1 MNVTDRWVE
10 DVTLADL
17 VAASVEVSSGRVA
30 VVFGDVVLTY
40 AEFGV
45 RVNRLAR
52 WLIGRGVGPDV
63 LVGLAV
69 ERSVEMIVAMHA
81 VVAAGGAYVPID
93 PELPVERIGFVV
105 ESAAPQLVLTVSAFV
120 GVLPVGV
127 DVVVLDGLDVGGL
140 SGGPV
145 SDGDRVAPLRS
156 GNAAYVMFT
165 SGSTGRPKGV
175 SVSHGAIVNQLAWLA
190 GEYGVGADD
199 RVMARAPFTFDV
211 SVWESFLPLAVGA
224 RLVVTRPGGHREL
237 DYLAGVM
244 VEHAISVAEFVP
256 SVLAA
261 LVADG
266 FGGALG
272 SLRHLFAGGEELSPE
287 LAVALGSL
295 TSAAVHNT
303 YGPTEAA
310 ITTTA
315 HRIVGSVS
323 GVVPIGTP
331 VWNTRG
337 YVLDSRLRPVPVG
350 VAGELYLDGAQL
362 ARGYHR
368 RPDLTSDRFVA
379 NPFVVGARMYRT
391 GDRVLWSAAGS
402 LVYLGR
408 SDFQVKIRGVRIEL
422 GEIESALGALPG
434 VSGAVVV
441 VHGGS
446 RLVGYVTVASSVGS
460 VGSVDSVGARA
471 AVGLVLPSYMVPD
484 VVVVVDEF
492 PLSSAGKLD
501 RKALPEPVFGSRVFR
516 APGSASELVVAA
528 AFAVVLGCESRVG
541 VDDDFFVLGGNS
553 LNATRLISRINQH
566 AGTALPL
573 RALFDHPS
581 VVELAAALDN
591 AERAARPALLA
602 RTRPER
608 IPLSLAQNRMW
619 FLNQYDVTSAAYNIP
634 LAIRLSG
641 AVDVSALG
649 WAVGDVLARHESL
662 RTMFPDNGDGP
673 VQAILTPEEVEFDV
687 SPIEVDRGDLDTRIL
702 AVLSE
707 GFDVTASVP
716 IRVKLF
722 RLEESEHVLVMSV
735 HHISADGVSMTPLA
749 RDVMIAYS
757 ARLTGQAP
765 FWAPLE
771 IQYADFAL
779 WQRALLG
786 DEADPNSIASAQ
798 IDYWKTAL
806 DGIPDALELPT
817 DRPRPAV
824 ATQNGA
830 MIRFDIAPD
839 VMERVRAIADH
850 HHASVFMVVHAVFAA
865 LLARLSATSD
875 IVVGTPVSGR
885 GEASVDD
892 LIGMFV
898 GTVVLRTDVD
908 SEQTFSSLIDQVRD
922 RDLSAF
928 GHVDVPFER
937 LVDVLKPVR
946 SQSHSPLF
954 QVALAY
960 EYVEDTAFELPDLR
974 VSALEFDVTPAQF
987 DLALTLFESVDDA
1000 GEATADSVAVRGSL
1014 TYATDLFDRS
1024 TVESVA
1030 EKFVMLL
1037 EQLTEDPAS
1046 VIGDVDILN
1055 RDEQNLLAPV
1065 RGLAAAHPVTL
1076 SELIHAAVSSNP
1088 MGIAFLWNDRAVT
1101 YAEADELSTR
1111 LAHVIAERNAAPET
1125 FVALALP
1132 RSLESVLAVWAVA
1145 KTGAAYLPVDP
1156 SYPADRVAY
1165 ILGDSRARLGVTI
1178 AEQRRFLPDDVEWL
1192 VLEDIADELAAASLS
1207 PIDAPARVDNPA
1219 YMIYTS
1225 GSTGMPKGVVVT
1237 HSGLANLAAER
1248 REHYRITSDAR
1259 FLHTASPSFDMAVG
1273 EMISALSA
1281 AATLVIAPVT
1291 TIGGDDLAELL
1302 DTQRVTHALITPA
1315 VLSTIDPRDHEH
1327 LRILG
1332 VGGEAVSADLVD
1344 RWQPGRT
1351 MLNGYG
1357 PTEATDI
1364 STVAD
1369 LVAGQPVT
1377 IGTPVRG
1384 FRAMILDTRLRP
1396 VPIGTPGELYVA
1408 GPALARGYHSQHLL
1422 TAARFVAD
1430 PFGEPGQRMYRTGD
1444 IAAWTNDLTVEYHGR
1459 IDSQVKIRGH
1469 RIELGEIE
1477 TTATRCDEIAQSVVL
1492 VVETALGKR
1501 LAIYLVPEAGR
1512 VIDVEAVRHHL
1523 ESTLP
1528 RPMVP
1533 DAYVVLDALPVTVNG
1548 KLDRKALPTPTF
1560 SVPKTQYRA
1569 PGSETEETLA
1579 SLFADLLG
1587 VETVSVDDSF
1597 FGLGGDSIASIQLVS
1612 RAKAHGLVMTPRDVF
1627 EQKTVAALAQV
1638 VLRAD
1643 VTAREVL
1650 AELPGNGVGELP
1662 LTPVMRMVLGST
1674 DHFDRYSQS
1683 IALDLPVGVDEQGIV
1698 DTLAAVVDH
1707 HDMLR
1712 STLHSDTL
1720 QVAEPGSVD
1729 VAARLRKVDFD
1740 PTVVASAEGLTEL
1753 ARSEVELARRELD
1766 PRGGVMFACV
1776 WLAPTGEPE
1785 AATGRLLVVMHHLVV
1800 DGVSWRI
1807 LVPDFMTAW
1816 AQISNGAPAQLAP
1829 VGTSMRRW
1837 AHALQDSGAAATA
1850 ELPVWRSIVDGEDP
1864 DLGSASFD
1872 PSVDLVDTV
1881 RDIEVRVDASTTRA
1895 LLTEVPAAFRGG
1907 VNDGLLTA
1915 LALAVTRW
1923 RRERGVHTTS
1933 TLIQMEGHGREEHT
1947 APGADLSRTVGWF
1960 TSVYPVRLEL
1970 GALDIDDAMSGGA
1983 AAGRAVK
1990 SIKEQLLAVPGR
2002 GIGYGVLRYLT
2013 GSDHCETLQDAT
2025 PQISFNYLGR
2035 VSAGSVPDE
2044 FAELGWTP
2052 SADVGD
2058 IEGPGN
2064 PDMPAAAVLDI
2075 NAIVT
2080 DTSDESTGGASLSAT
2095 FSYAGRLLTEADVRD
2110 LAEYWT
2116 IALRSLVS
2124 HVGDGAGGG
2133 LTPSDVPL
2141 VTASQEDIDAWEER
2155 YPVVG
2160 DIWPLSPLQHGLA
2173 FHSLLAGNT
2182 ADVYQTQMVLELT
2195 GTVDPVRMNRAV
2207 TSLLNR
2213 HDNLRTAY
2221 VTDLSG
2227 ELAQIV
2233 LGETDIPWRV
2243 VDLGAVPE
2251 SEREVAYDRALE
2263 RDRSE
2268 RFDLATPPLLRFT
2281 LITQGPGRHALAVTL
2296 HHILLDGWSMPLL
2309 MKDLMVLYATRGDES
2324 VLPRAASYRN
2334 YLAWLSSRD
2343 TAESELAWAEA
2354 LSGLE
2359 QPTLF
2364 AGQRTV
2370 GSSAGTV
2377 ESVVTQVETELAQQ
2391 LGAFSADNGVTLN
2404 TMMQA
2409 GWGILLARQLGRTD
2423 VVFGATVSGRPPE
2436 LDQVESMVGLF
2447 INTLPVRVTLDPAE
2461 SLRSLLSRLQVEQA
2475 GLLEHHH
2482 LGLTDIVKSVG
2493 NAADFDTLTVFESYP
2508 VDAEGIAAT
2517 TSIDGM
2523 TVTAI
2528 TGEDATHYPLTLT
2541 VVADN
2546 GIEFTLKYQSDVF
2559 DASTI
2564 RVVRERMLRILRALV
2579 ELPDTAVGNLDVLG
2593 AYERRL
2599 LVPVS
2604 GLPAAPQSTW
2614 ADLVDSAVARN
2625 PEGIAIWADGRAWTY
2640 READAWSNRLA
2651 RILLDQGVGPET
2663 FVAVALRRSAAS
2675 VMSVWAVTKTG
2686 AAYLPVDPDYPVE
2699 RIEHMITDSGAV
2711 IGISRGGNHLP
2722 DSVRWLDLDALETAI
2737 DDLSDSRIV
2746 GAARVDNPAYM
2757 IYTSGSTGKP
2767 KGVVVTHGG
2776 LANLAAERR
2785 EHYRV
2790 DSSSRFLHNTS
2801 PSFDMS
2807 VGEMMS
2813 ALSAAA
2819 TLVVTPPTI
2828 LGGEELS
2835 RFMIGRRVT
2844 HALITPAML
2853 TSMEPEG
2860 LEELRVLGVGGEAVS
2875 AELVN
2880 RWQPGRTMLNGYGPT
2895 EATDISTVGDLVA
2908 GNPVT
2913 IGSPVRGFDTL
2924 ILDARLLPVPIG
2936 TPGEL
2941 YVSGPALA
2949 RGYHDQSVL
2958 TATRFV
2964 ANPHG
2969 RPGDRL
2975 YRTGDIAAWT
2985 PELTIEYQG
2994 RTDSQVKIRG
3004 HRIELGEIDAAL
3016 HAHPDVDVAMTL
3028 GKRTPSGDTA
3038 LVAYV
3043 VPAQG
3048 TAPEVGQVIAFVS
3061 EFLPRHMIPSA
3072 VVFIDKVPTTPTGKV
3087 DEKALP
3093 TPEFA
3098 STIVYR
3104 EPSTPTEIA
3113 VATAFSE
3120 VLEIADVGGDDNF
3133 FELGGNSLSAMR
3145 VVTKLRASLAR
3156 EIPLQWLMTEP
3167 TPASIASRV
3176 DSGQESAGALDVVF
3190 PIRTTGDRPPVFFV
3204 HPIVGLAWSYAGLT
3218 PYIDSATP
3226 MYGIQTPAVSSADP
3240 LPTSIELTAAR
3251 YLEEVRL
3258 IQPEGPYH
3266 LAGWS
3271 LGGVIAHAMAV
3282 QLQTAGESVD
3292 SLVMLDSFAYSAE
3305 DTEGSDAGDDADMGL
3320 EFAQAMGEL
3329 TSEDVGRLVFAAQHN
3344 DSLMQTYRPGIF
3356 DGDILYFT
3364 AALDDPWLNRGA
3376 DSWRA
3381 YVSGDIV
3388 NHPVEC
3394 THWNI
3399 TSPTALETVG
3409 PLMAHNLERIRRM
3422 S

>member
-1 MNVTDRWVE
+1 M
-10 DVTLADL
+10 
-17 VAASVEVSSGRVA
+17 
-30 VVFGDVVLTY
+30 
-40 AEFGV
+40 
-45 RVNRLAR
+45 
-52 WLIGRGVGPDV
+52 
-63 LVGLAV
+63 
-69 ERSVEMIVAMHA
+69 
-81 VVAAGGAYVPID
+81 
-93 PELPVERIGFVV
+93 
-105 ESAAPQLVLTVSAFV
+105 
-120 GVLPVGV
+120 
-127 DVVVLDGLDVGGL
+127 
-140 SGGPV
+140 
-145 SDGDRVAPLRS
+145 
-156 GNAAYVMFT
+156 
-165 SGSTGRPKGV
+165 
-175 SVSHGAIVNQLAWLA
+175 
-190 GEYGVGADD
+190 
-199 RVMARAPFTFDV
+199 
-211 SVWESFLPLAVGA
+211 
-224 RLVVTRPGGHREL
+224 
-237 DYLAGVM
+237 
-244 VEHAISVAEFVP
+244 
-256 SVLAA
+256 
-261 LVADG
+261 
-266 FGGALG
+266 
-272 SLRHLFAGGEELSPE
+272 
-287 LAVALGSL
+287 
-295 TSAAVHNT
+295 
-303 YGPTEAA
+303 
-310 ITTTA
+310 
-315 HRIVGSVS
+315 
-323 GVVPIGTP
+323 
-331 VWNTRG
+331 
-337 YVLDSRLRPVPVG
+337 
-350 VAGELYLDGAQL
+350 
-362 ARGYHR
+362 
-368 RPDLTSDRFVA
+368 
-379 NPFVVGARMYRT
+379 
-391 GDRVLWSAAGS
+391 
-402 LVYLGR
+402 
-408 SDFQVKIRGVRIEL
+408 
-422 GEIESALGALPG
+422 
-434 VSGAVVV
+434 
-441 VHGGS
+441 
-446 RLVGYVTVASSVGS
+446 
-460 VGSVDSVGARA
+460 
-471 AVGLVLPSYMVPD
+471 
-484 VVVVVDEF
+484 
-492 PLSSAGKLD
+492 
-501 RKALPEPVFGSRVFR
+501 
-516 APGSASELVVAA
+516 
-528 AFAVVLGCESRVG
+528 VLGCESRVG
-541 VDDDFFVLGGNS
+541 VDDDFFELGGNS
-553 LNATRLISRINQH
+553 LNATRLVSRINQH

-573 RALFDHPS
+573 RTLFDHPS
-581 VVELAAALDN
+581 VAELAVALDN
-591 AERAARPALLA
+591 AERADRPALEMQ
-602 RTRPER
+602 TRPEQ

-619 FLNQYDVTSAAYNIP
+619 FLNQYDVASAAYNIL

-641 AVDVSALG
+641 IVDVTALRSAF
-649 WAVGDVLARHESL
+649 GDVLTRHESL
-662 RTMFPDNGDGP
+662 RTVFPDNGDGP
-673 VQAILTPEEVEFDV
+673 VQVILTPEDVEFDL
-687 SPIEVDRGDLDTRIL
+687 SPIDVDRGDLDTRIL
-702 AVLSE
+702 EVMSE

-716 IRVKLF
+716 IRVKLY
-722 RLEESEHVLVMSV
+722 RVEEFEHVLVMSV

-749 RDVMIAYS
+749 RDVMIAYA

-779 WQRALLG
+779 WQRVLLG
-786 DEADPNSIASAQ
+786 DEADPKSIASTQ
-798 IDYWKTAL
+798 IDYWKSTL
-806 DGIPDALELPT
+806 NGIPELLELPA

-830 MIRFDIAPD
+830 MVRFDIASEIMD
-839 VMERVRAIADH
+839 RVREIADH
-850 HHASVFMVVHAVFAA
+850 HNASVFMVIHAAYAA
-865 LLARLSATSD
+865 LLARVSASTD

-885 GEASVDD
+885 GEAALED

-898 GTVVLRTDVD
+898 GTVVLRTDAD
-908 SEQTFSSLIDQVRD
+908 PALTFAQLVDQVRD

-928 GHVDVPFER
+928 GNVDVPFER
-937 LVDVLKPVR
+937 LVDALQPVR
-946 SQSHSPLF
+946 SQAHTPLF
-954 QVALAY
+954 QVTFAY
-960 EYVEDTAFELPDLR
+960 EYIEDATFELPDLR
-974 VSALEFDVTPAQF
+974 VSAVEFDVTPAQF
-987 DLALTLFESVDDA
+987 DLALTLFETTESTS
-1000 GEATADSVAVRGSL
+1000 GADTESVAVSGSL

-1024 TVESVA
+1024 TAASFA
-1030 EKFVMLL
+1030 DRFVMML
-1037 EQLTEDPAS
+1037 EQLTRDPAR
-1046 VIGDVDILN
+1046 VIGDIDVLN
-1055 RDEQNLLAPV
+1055 RDEQNLLVPV
-1065 RGLAAAHPVTL
+1065 RGLTAAHPATL
-1076 SELIHAAVSSNP
+1076 SELIFAAVSSNP
-1088 MGIAFLWNDRAVT
+1088 TGIAFLWNGRAVT
-1101 YAEADELSTR
+1101 YTEADELSTR
-1111 LAHVIAERNAAPET
+1111 LAHVLLRRDMTPET

-1156 SYPADRVAY
+1156 SYPADRIDH
-1165 ILGDSRARLGVTI
+1165 ILEDSRARLGVTI
-1178 AEQRRFLPDDVEWL
+1178 AEQRQFLPDDVEWL
-1192 VLEDIADELAAASLS
+1192 VLEDIAEELAAAPVSAS
-1207 PIDAPARVDNPA
+1207 WPPVRIDNPA

-1225 GSTGMPKGVVVT
+1225 GSTGKPKGVVVT

-1248 REHYRITSDAR
+1248 REHYQITSDAR

-1281 AATLVIAPVT
+1281 AATLVIVPVT

-1302 DTQRVTHALITPA
+1302 DSQRVTHALITPA
-1315 VLSTIDPRDHEH
+1315 VLSTIAPHDHEH
-1327 LRILG
+1327 LRVLG
-1332 VGGEAVSADLVD
+1332 VGGEAVSAELVD

-1369 LVAGQPVT
+1369 LEAGQPVT
-1377 IGTPVRG
+1377 VGKPVRG
-1384 FRAMILDTRLRP
+1384 FRTLILDTRLRP

-1408 GPALARGYHSQHLL
+1408 GPALARGYHNQHIL
-1422 TAARFVAD
+1422 TATRFIAD
-1430 PFGEPGQRMYRTGD
+1430 PHGDPGQRMYRTGD
-1444 IAAWTNDLTVEYHGR
+1444 IAAWTADLTIEYRGR
-1459 IDSQVKIRGH
+1459 IDSQVKIRGQ

-1477 TTATRCDEIAQSVVL
+1477 AVATQCDEIAQSVVL

-1501 LAIYLVPEAGR
+1501 LAAYLVPQAGR
-1512 VIDVEAVRHHL
+1512 VIDTESVRRYL

-1548 KLDRKALPTPTF
+1548 KLDRKALPAPTF
-1560 SVPKTQYRA
+1560 SASKVRYRA
-1569 PGSETEETLA
+1569 PASETEEILA

-1587 VETVSVDDSF
+1587 VESVSVDDSF

-1612 RAKAHGLVMTPRDVF
+1612 RAKARGLVMTPRDVF

-1638 VLRAD
+1638 VLRSDAP
-1643 VTAREVL
+1643 AQMVL

-1662 LTPVMRMVLGST
+1662 LTPVMHMVLGST

-1683 IALDLPVGVDEQGIV
+1683 IALDLPVGVDQAGIV
-1698 DTLAAVVDH
+1698 ATVAAVVDH

-1712 STLHSDTL
+1712 STLHSKTL
-1720 QVAEPGSVD
+1720 HVAEPGSVD
-1729 VAARLRKVDFD
+1729 VAARVRKVDFD
-1740 PTVVASAEGLTEL
+1740 PAAVDSAESLTEL
-1753 ARSEVELARRELD
+1753 ARSQVELARRELD

-1776 WLAPTGEPE
+1776 WLAPVGDAEK
-1785 AATGRLLVVMHHLVV
+1785 ATGRLLVVMHHLVV

-1837 AHALQDSGAAATA
+1837 AHALQDSAVGATA
-1850 ELPVWRSIVDGEDP
+1850 ELPAWRAIVDGEDP
-1864 DLGSASFD
+1864 DLGSARFD
-1872 PSVDLVDTV
+1872 PSLDLVATV
-1881 RDIEVRVDASTTRA
+1881 RDIEVRVDASTTQA
-1895 LLTEVPAAFRGG
+1895 LLTELPAAFRGG

-1933 TLIQMEGHGREEHT
+1933 TLIQMEGHGREEQT

-1970 GALDIDDAMSGGA
+1970 GALDIDDAMRGGV

-1990 SIKEQLLAVPGR
+1990 SVKEQLLAVPGR

-2013 GSDHCETLQDAT
+2013 GSDMSGSDMTGSDPGTPLPDSM

-2035 VSAGSVPDE
+2035 VSAGSVPEE
-2044 FAELGWTP
+2044 FADLGWTP
-2052 SADVGD
+2052 SVDVGD

-2080 DTSDESTGGASLSAT
+2080 DISGDAELSAT
-2095 FSYAGRLLTEADVRD
+2095 FSYAGRLLTDADVRD
-2110 LAEYWT
+2110 LAEYWAS
-2116 IALRSLVS
+2116 ALRSLVS
-2124 HVGDGAGGG
+2124 HVGSGAGGG

-2141 VTASQEDIDAWEER
+2141 VTVSQEDIDVWEDR
-2155 YPVVG
+2155 YPLVS

-2195 GTVDPVRMNRAV
+2195 GTVDPIRMNRAV
-2207 TSLLNR
+2207 TALLNR

-2221 VTDLSG
+2221 VADLSG

-2233 LGETDIPWRV
+2233 LGEVDVPWRV
-2243 VDLGAVPE
+2243 VDLGAEPA
-2251 SEREVAYDRALE
+2251 SEREAVYERTLE

-2281 LITQGPGRHALAVTL
+2281 LITRDPGRHALAVTL

-2309 MKDLMVLYATRGDES
+2309 MKDLMVLYATHGDES

-2334 YLAWLSSRD
+2334 YLSWLNSRD
-2343 TAESELAWAEA
+2343 AAESELAWAEA

-2359 QPTLF
+2359 QPTLL
-2364 AGQRTV
+2364 AGEGSA
-2370 GSSAGTV
+2370 GSSTGTV
-2377 ESVVTQVETELAQQ
+2377 ESVVTQVETELAEH

-2436 LDQVESMVGLF
+2436 LDHVESMVGLF
-2447 INTLPVRVTLDPAE
+2447 INTLPVRVTIDPAE
-2461 SLRSLLSRLQVEQA
+2461 SVRSLLSRLQAEQA
-2475 GLLEHHH
+2475 ALLEHHQ
-2482 LGLTDIVKSVG
+2482 LGLTEIVKSVG

-2508 VDAEGIAAT
+2508 VDTEGIAAT
-2517 TSIDGM
+2517 SSIDGM

-2528 TGEDATHYPLTLT
+2528 TGDDATHYPLTLT
-2541 VVADN
+2541 VVADD
-2546 GIEFTLKYQSDVF
+2546 GISLTLKYQQDVF
-2559 DASTI
+2559 DAPTI
-2564 RVVRERMLRILRALV
+2564 EVLRQRMLRILRAFV
-2579 ELPDTAVGNLDVLG
+2579 ELPDTAAGNLDVLG
-2593 AYERRL
+2593 PDERRL

-2604 GLPAAPQSTW
+2604 GLPTAPSATL
-2614 ADLVDSAVARN
+2614 ADLIASAVAQN
-2625 PEGIAIWADGRAWTY
+2625 PDGIAIWADGRAWTY

-2651 RILLDQGVGPET
+2651 SILLDHGVGPET

-2699 RIEHMITDSGAV
+2699 RIEHMITDSDAV
-2711 IGISRGGNHLP
+2711 IGISRGGNQLP

-2737 DDLSDSRIV
+2737 QELPDSSIA
-2746 GAARVDNPAYM
+2746 GAARIDNPAYM

-2790 DSSSRFLHNTS
+2790 DSRSRFLHNTS

-2819 TLVVTPPTI
+2819 TLVVTPPSI
-2828 LGGEELS
+2828 IGGDELS
-2835 RFMIGRRVT
+2835 RFMIDREVT

-2908 GNPVT
+2908 GKPVT
-2913 IGSPVRGFDTL
+2913 IGSPVRGFGTV

-2941 YVSGPALA
+2941 YVSGPGLA
-2949 RGYHDQSVL
+2949 RGYHDQLVL

-2964 ANPHG
+2964 PNPHG
-2969 RPGDRL
+2969 QPGDRM

-2985 PELTIEYQG
+2985 PELTIEYRG

-3043 VPAQG
+3043 VPEPG
-3048 TAPEVGQVIAFVS
+3048 TAPEAGHVIAFVS

-3072 VVFIDKVPTTPTGKV
+3072 VVFIDKVPMTPTGKV

-3093 TPEFA
+3093 TPDFA
-3098 STIVYR
+3098 SKIVYR

-3120 VLEIADVGGDDNF
+3120 VLEIADVGADDNF

-3145 VVTKLRASLAR
+3145 VVTKLRMSLAR

-3167 TPASIASRV
+3167 TPASIAIRV
-3176 DSGQESAGALDVVF
+3176 DSGQESSGALDVVF

-3204 HPIVGLAWSYAGLT
+3204 HPIVGLAWSYAGLAQ
-3218 PYIDSATP
+3218 YIDSATP

-3240 LPTSIELTAAR
+3240 LPESIEFTAAR
-3251 YLEEVRL
+3251 YLEEVRK

-3271 LGGVIAHAMAV
+3271 LGGVIAHSMAV
-3282 QLQTAGESVD
+3282 LLQAAGESVD
-3292 SLVMLDSFAYSAE
+3292 SLVMLDSFAHAAE
-3305 DTEGSDAGDDADMGL
+3305 DGEGTDADDDADMGL
-3320 EFAQAMGEL
+3320 EFARAMGEL
-3329 TSEDVGRLVFAAQHN
+3329 TSEDVGRLVFAARHN
-3344 DSLMQTYRPGIF
+3344 DTLMQTHQPGIF
-3356 DGDILYFT
+3356 DGDVLYFT
-3364 AALDDPWLNRGA
+3364 AALDDPWLNRGI

-3381 YVSGDIV
+3381 HVSGDIV

-3394 THWNI
+3394 THWDI
-3399 TSPTALETVG
+3399 TSPAALETVG

>member
-1 MNVTDRWVE
+1 M
-10 DVTLADL
+10 
-17 VAASVEVSSGRVA
+17 
-30 VVFGDVVLTY
+30 
-40 AEFGV
+40 
-45 RVNRLAR
+45 
-52 WLIGRGVGPDV
+52 
-63 LVGLAV
+63 
-69 ERSVEMIVAMHA
+69 
-81 VVAAGGAYVPID
+81 
-93 PELPVERIGFVV
+93 
-105 ESAAPQLVLTVSAFV
+105 
-120 GVLPVGV
+120 
-127 DVVVLDGLDVGGL
+127 
-140 SGGPV
+140 
-145 SDGDRVAPLRS
+145 
-156 GNAAYVMFT
+156 
-165 SGSTGRPKGV
+165 
-175 SVSHGAIVNQLAWLA
+175 
-190 GEYGVGADD
+190 
-199 RVMARAPFTFDV
+199 
-211 SVWESFLPLAVGA
+211 
-224 RLVVTRPGGHREL
+224 
-237 DYLAGVM
+237 
-244 VEHAISVAEFVP
+244 
-256 SVLAA
+256 
-261 LVADG
+261 
-266 FGGALG
+266 
-272 SLRHLFAGGEELSPE
+272 
-287 LAVALGSL
+287 
-295 TSAAVHNT
+295 
-303 YGPTEAA
+303 
-310 ITTTA
+310 
-315 HRIVGSVS
+315 
-323 GVVPIGTP
+323 
-331 VWNTRG
+331 
-337 YVLDSRLRPVPVG
+337 
-350 VAGELYLDGAQL
+350 
-362 ARGYHR
+362 
-368 RPDLTSDRFVA
+368 
-379 NPFVVGARMYRT
+379 
-391 GDRVLWSAAGS
+391 
-402 LVYLGR
+402 
-408 SDFQVKIRGVRIEL
+408 
-422 GEIESALGALPG
+422 
-434 VSGAVVV
+434 
-441 VHGGS
+441 
-446 RLVGYVTVASSVGS
+446 
-460 VGSVDSVGARA
+460 
-471 AVGLVLPSYMVPD
+471 
-484 VVVVVDEF
+484 
-492 PLSSAGKLD
+492 
-501 RKALPEPVFGSRVFR
+501 
-516 APGSASELVVAA
+516 AA

-541 VDDDFFVLGGNS
+541 VDDDFFELGGNS

-641 AVDVSALG
+641 TVDVSALR

-673 VQAILTPEEVEFDV
+673 VQVILTPEEVEFDV

-722 RLEESEHVLVMSV
+722 RIEESEHVLVMSV

-757 ARLTGQAP
+757 ARLTGRAP

-850 HHASVFMVVHAVFAA
+850 HHASVFMVVHAVYAA

-1024 TVESVA
+1024 TVESFA

-1088 MGIAFLWNDRAVT
+1088 TGIAFLWNDRAVT

-1156 SYPADRVAY
+1156 SYPADRIAY
-1165 ILGDSRARLGVTI
+1165 ILGDSGARLGVTI

-1369 LVAGQPVT
+1369 LVEGQPVT

-1612 RAKAHGLVMTPRDVF
+1612 RAKARGLVMTPRDVF

-1740 PTVVASAEGLTEL
+1740 PTVVDSAEGLTEL

-1837 AHALQDSGAAATA
+1837 AHALQDSLAAATA

-1872 PSVDLVDTV
+1872 PSVDLVGTV

-1895 LLTEVPAAFRGG
+1895 LLTELPAAFRGG

-1923 RRERGVHTTS
+1923 RRERGVHATS

-1970 GALDIDDAMSGGA
+1970 GALDIDDAMNGGA

-2035 VSAGSVPDE
+2035 VSAGSVPYE
-2044 FAELGWTP
+2044 FAELGWAP

-2124 HVGDGAGGG
+2124 HAGDGAGGG

-2155 YPVVG
+2155 YPVVR

-2233 LGETDIPWRV
+2233 LGEIDIPWRV

-2309 MKDLMVLYATRGDES
+2309 MKDLMVLYSTHGDES

-2377 ESVVTQVETELAQQ
+2377 ESVVTQVETDLAQQ

-2508 VDAEGIAAT
+2508 VDAEGIAET

-2541 VVADN
+2541 VVADD

-2559 DASTI
+2559 DAPTI

-2593 AYERRL
+2593 ADERRL

-2614 ADLVDSAVARN
+2614 ADLIDSAVARN
-2625 PEGIAIWADGRAWTY
+2625 PEGIAIWADGRAWSY

-2699 RIEHMITDSGAV
+2699 RIEHMITDSDAV
-2711 IGISRGGNHLP
+2711 IGISRGGNQLP

-2737 DDLSDSRIV
+2737 QELPDSSIA
-2746 GAARVDNPAYM
+2746 GAARIDNPAYM

-2790 DSSSRFLHNTS
+2790 DSHSRFLHNTS

-2880 RWQPGRTMLNGYGPT
+2880 RWQRGRTMLNGYGPT

-2908 GNPVT
+2908 GKPVT

-2924 ILDARLLPVPIG
+2924 ILDSRLLPVPIG

-2975 YRTGDIAAWT
+2975 YRTGDIASWT
-2985 PELTIEYQG
+2985 PELTIEYRG
-2994 RTDSQVKIRG
+2994 RTDTQVKIRG
-3004 HRIELGEIDAAL
+3004 HRIELGEIDSAL
-3016 HAHPDVDVAMTL
+3016 HAHPDVDVAMTR

-3043 VPAQG
+3043 VPTPG
-3048 TAPEVGQVIAFVS
+3048 TAPEVSQVVAFVS

-3072 VVFIDKVPTTPTGKV
+3072 VVLIDKVPTTPTGKV

-3093 TPEFA
+3093 TPDFA
-3098 STIVYR
+3098 SKIVYR

-3120 VLEIADVGGDDNF
+3120 VLEIADVGADDNF

-3145 VVTKLRASLAR
+3145 VVTKLRMSLAR

-3167 TPASIASRV
+3167 TPASIAIRV
-3176 DSGQESAGALDVVF
+3176 DSGQESSGALDVVF

-3204 HPIVGLAWSYAGLT
+3204 HPIVGLAWSYAGLA

-3240 LPTSIELTAAR
+3240 LPESIEFTAAR
-3251 YLEEVRL
+3251 YLEEVRK

-3266 LAGWS
+3266 FAGWS
-3271 LGGVIAHAMAV
+3271 LGGVIAHSMAV
-3282 QLQTAGESVD
+3282 LLQAAGESVD
-3292 SLVMLDSFAYSAE
+3292 SLVMLDSFAHAAE
-3305 DTEGSDAGDDADMGL
+3305 DGEGSDADDDADMGL
-3320 EFAQAMGEL
+3320 EFAHAMGEL
-3329 TSEDVGRLVFAAQHN
+3329 TSEDVGRLVFAARHN
-3344 DSLMQTYRPGIF
+3344 DTLMQAHQPGIF
-3356 DGDILYFT
+3356 DGDVLYFT
-3364 AALDDPWLNRGA
+3364 AALDDPWLNRGV

-3394 THWNI
+3394 THWDI
-3399 TSPTALETVG
+3399 TSPAALETVG